1 MRCTAPS
8 ALRAQ
13 RPPLNTRSTVRA
25 ARYPLADVA
34 FPFVRGLMQFFYGH
48 SLGTKVTGV
57 LALIRCSLA
66 PAAPK

>member
-1 MRCTAPS
+1 M
-8 ALRAQ
+8 
-13 RPPLNTRSTVRA
+13 RA

-48 SLGTKVTGV
+48 SLGTKATGV